1 MKGSIKSKLTFIILA
16 VTTITSAI
24 GYIGFISWYMNEQY
38 KKTIELS
45 NTIGIVISQ
54 DVGKLI
60 LLDDVSAAADI
71 STQLKSFTNLQ
82 KLVLY
87 KKDGK
92 PILQYNIDNKSFDVP
107 KIDFNNID
115 EISKNENLITIYHK
129 ANYQNTYLG
138 VVFFEFKVESLSDII
153 KKDIFVIILIFMY
166 VLGISFILAKTFVTK
181 FTEPV
186 LKLVSFLERIDK
198 TESLSKRVTTSE
210 KNEFGK
216 LYKEVNTMLERIE
229 NSYYILKVASAA
241 FETQSGMIITD
252 SNQKILQVN
261 KSFSKITGYTLD
273 EVIGK
278 KPALFKSGLHNK
290 EFYDKMFD
298 SLRKNNFWMGEITNI
313 KKDGSLINEHLII
326 QSVLNEKNEVIYYVA
341 SFLDTTKQK
350 EIENQL
356 EINQQILLQQAK
368 LAAMGEMLENIAHQ
382 WKQPLSIITTLTSGI
397 LLNKELNI
405 LTDEFLKDG
414 LNNITN
420 SVKYMSKTIDD
431 FRNFYNN
438 KLEKKEFSIKNSI
451 EKSLVLLSSK
461 LMKNNVIIIKNIE
474 DIEILGYENE
484 LIQVYMN
491 ILNNAMDS
499 LENLKDEIKI
509 IKITGRIEGNKAY
522 IEFLDNAGGINEEII
537 DKIFDSHFTTKDEI
551 KGTGIGLYM
560 SRIIIS
566 KAKGELNVFNKTFDF
581 KERSYKGANFII
593 TLPLK

>member
-129 ANYQNTYLG
+129 ANYQDTYLG

-166 VLGISFILAKTFVTK
+166 VLGISFILAKTFATK

-252 SNQKILQVN
+252 ANQKILQVN

-438 KLEKKEFSIKNSI
+438 KLEKKEFSIENSI

-509 IKITGRIEGNKAY
+509 IKITGRIEENKAY

-537 DKIFDSHFTTKDEI
+537 DKIFDSHFTTKDAT

-581 KERSYKGANFII
+581 KEKSYKGTNFII

>member
-129 ANYQNTYLG
+129 ANYQDTYLG

-166 VLGISFILAKTFVTK
+166 VLGISFILAKTFATK

-198 TESLSKRVTTSE
+198 TESLSKRVITSE

-252 SNQKILQVN
+252 ANQKILQVN

-484 LIQVYMN
+484 IIQVYMN

-537 DKIFDSHFTTKDEI
+537 DKIFDSHFTTKDAT

-581 KERSYKGANFII
+581 KEKSYKGANFII

>member
-1 MKGSIKSKLTFIILA
+1 MKGYIKSKLTFIILA

-129 ANYQNTYLG
+129 ANYQDTYLG

-166 VLGISFILAKTFVTK
+166 VLGISFILAKTFATK

-198 TESLSKRVTTSE
+198 TESLSKRVITSE

-298 SLRKNNFWMGEITNI
+298 SLRKNNFWMGEIKNI

-484 LIQVYMN
+484 IIQVYMN

-537 DKIFDSHFTTKDEI
+537 DKIFDSHFTTKDAT

-566 KAKGELNVFNKTFDF
+566 KAKGELDVFNKTFDF
-581 KERSYKGANFII
+581 KEKSYKGANFII

>member
-129 ANYQNTYLG
+129 ANYQDTYLG

-166 VLGISFILAKTFVTK
+166 VLGISFILAKTFATK

-198 TESLSKRVTTSE
+198 TESLSKRVITSE

-252 SNQKILQVN
+252 ANQKILQVN

-484 LIQVYMN
+484 IIQVYMN

-537 DKIFDSHFTTKDEI
+537 DKIFDSHFTTKDAT

>member
-107 KIDFNNID
+107 KIDFKNID

-129 ANYQNTYLG
+129 ANYQDTYLG

-166 VLGISFILAKTFVTK
+166 VLGISFILAKTFATK

-198 TESLSKRVTTSE
+198 TESLSKRVITSE

-252 SNQKILQVN
+252 ANQKILQVN

>member
-129 ANYQNTYLG
+129 ANYQDTYLG

-166 VLGISFILAKTFVTK
+166 VLGISFILAKTFATK

-198 TESLSKRVTTSE
+198 TESLSKRVITSE

-252 SNQKILQVN
+252 ANQKILQVN

-484 LIQVYMN
+484 IIQVYMN

-509 IKITGRIEGNKAY
+509 IKITGRIEENKAY

-537 DKIFDSHFTTKDEI
+537 DKIFDSHFTTKDAT

-566 KAKGELNVFNKTFDF
+566 KAKGELDVFNKTFDF

>member
-107 KIDFNNID
+107 KIDFKNID

-129 ANYQNTYLG
+129 ANYQDTYLG

-166 VLGISFILAKTFVTK
+166 VLGISFILAKTFATK

-198 TESLSKRVTTSE
+198 TESLSKRVITSE

-252 SNQKILQVN
+252 ANQKILQVN

-461 LMKNNVIIIKNIE
+461 LMKNNVIIVKNIE
-474 DIEILGYENE
+474 DIEILGNENE

-537 DKIFDSHFTTKDEI
+537 DKIFDSHFTTKDAT

-581 KERSYKGANFII
+581 KEKSYKGANFII

>member
-1 MKGSIKSKLTFIILA
+1 
-16 VTTITSAI
+16 
-24 GYIGFISWYMNEQY
+24 
-38 KKTIELS
+38 
-45 NTIGIVISQ
+45 
-54 DVGKLI
+54 
-60 LLDDVSAAADI
+60 
-71 STQLKSFTNLQ
+71 
-82 KLVLY
+82 
-87 KKDGK
+87 
-92 PILQYNIDNKSFDVP
+92 
-107 KIDFNNID
+107 
-115 EISKNENLITIYHK
+115 
-129 ANYQNTYLG
+129 
-138 VVFFEFKVESLSDII
+138 
-153 KKDIFVIILIFMY
+153 
-166 VLGISFILAKTFVTK
+166 
-181 FTEPV
+181 
-186 LKLVSFLERIDK
+186 
-198 TESLSKRVTTSE
+198 
-210 KNEFGK
+210 
-216 LYKEVNTMLERIE
+216 
-229 NSYYILKVASAA
+229 
-241 FETQSGMIITD
+241 
-252 SNQKILQVN
+252 
-261 KSFSKITGYTLD
+261 
-273 EVIGK
+273 
-278 KPALFKSGLHNK
+278 
-290 EFYDKMFD
+290 MFD

-484 LIQVYMN
+484 IIQVYMN

>member
-1 MKGSIKSKLTFIILA
+1 
-16 VTTITSAI
+16 
-24 GYIGFISWYMNEQY
+24 
-38 KKTIELS
+38 
-45 NTIGIVISQ
+45 
-54 DVGKLI
+54 
-60 LLDDVSAAADI
+60 
-71 STQLKSFTNLQ
+71 
-82 KLVLY
+82 
-87 KKDGK
+87 
-92 PILQYNIDNKSFDVP
+92 
-107 KIDFNNID
+107 
-115 EISKNENLITIYHK
+115 
-129 ANYQNTYLG
+129 
-138 VVFFEFKVESLSDII
+138 
-153 KKDIFVIILIFMY
+153 
-166 VLGISFILAKTFVTK
+166 
-181 FTEPV
+181 
-186 LKLVSFLERIDK
+186 
-198 TESLSKRVTTSE
+198 
-210 KNEFGK
+210 
-216 LYKEVNTMLERIE
+216 
-229 NSYYILKVASAA
+229 
-241 FETQSGMIITD
+241 
-252 SNQKILQVN
+252 
-261 KSFSKITGYTLD
+261 
-273 EVIGK
+273 
-278 KPALFKSGLHNK
+278 
-290 EFYDKMFD
+290 MFD

-451 EKSLVLLSSK
+451 EKYLVLLSSK

-484 LIQVYMN
+484 IIQVYMN

>member
-107 KIDFNNID
+107 KIDFKNID

-129 ANYQNTYLG
+129 ANYQDTYLG

-166 VLGISFILAKTFVTK
+166 VLGISFILAKTFATK

-252 SNQKILQVN
+252 ANQKILQVN

>member
-129 ANYQNTYLG
+129 ANYQDTYLG

-166 VLGISFILAKTFVTK
+166 VLGISFILAKTFATK

-198 TESLSKRVTTSE
+198 TESLSKRVITSE

-252 SNQKILQVN
+252 ANQKILQVN

-537 DKIFDSHFTTKDEI
+537 DKIFDSHFTTKDAT

>member
-1 MKGSIKSKLTFIILA
+1 
-16 VTTITSAI
+16 
-24 GYIGFISWYMNEQY
+24 
-38 KKTIELS
+38 
-45 NTIGIVISQ
+45 
-54 DVGKLI
+54 
-60 LLDDVSAAADI
+60 
-71 STQLKSFTNLQ
+71 
-82 KLVLY
+82 
-87 KKDGK
+87 
-92 PILQYNIDNKSFDVP
+92 
-107 KIDFNNID
+107 
-115 EISKNENLITIYHK
+115 
-129 ANYQNTYLG
+129 
-138 VVFFEFKVESLSDII
+138 
-153 KKDIFVIILIFMY
+153 MY
-166 VLGISFILAKTFVTK
+166 VLGISFILAKTFATK

-198 TESLSKRVTTSE
+198 TESLSKRVITSE

-252 SNQKILQVN
+252 ANQKILQVN

-368 LAAMGEMLENIAHQ
+368 LAAMAEMLENIAHQ

-484 LIQVYMN
+484 IIQVYMN

-537 DKIFDSHFTTKDEI
+537 DKIFDSHFTTKDAT

>member
-1 MKGSIKSKLTFIILA
+1 M
-16 VTTITSAI
+16 
-24 GYIGFISWYMNEQY
+24 
-38 KKTIELS
+38 
-45 NTIGIVISQ
+45 
-54 DVGKLI
+54 
-60 LLDDVSAAADI
+60 
-71 STQLKSFTNLQ
+71 
-82 KLVLY
+82 
-87 KKDGK
+87 
-92 PILQYNIDNKSFDVP
+92 
-107 KIDFNNID
+107 
-115 EISKNENLITIYHK
+115 
-129 ANYQNTYLG
+129 
-138 VVFFEFKVESLSDII
+138 
-153 KKDIFVIILIFMY
+153 
-166 VLGISFILAKTFVTK
+166 
-181 FTEPV
+181 
-186 LKLVSFLERIDK
+186 
-198 TESLSKRVTTSE
+198 
-210 KNEFGK
+210 
-216 LYKEVNTMLERIE
+216 
-229 NSYYILKVASAA
+229 
-241 FETQSGMIITD
+241 
-252 SNQKILQVN
+252 
-261 KSFSKITGYTLD
+261 
-273 EVIGK
+273 
-278 KPALFKSGLHNK
+278 
-290 EFYDKMFD
+290 
-298 SLRKNNFWMGEITNI
+298 
-313 KKDGSLINEHLII
+313 
-326 QSVLNEKNEVIYYVA
+326 
-341 SFLDTTKQK
+341 
-350 EIENQL
+350 
-356 EINQQILLQQAK
+356 
-368 LAAMGEMLENIAHQ
+368 
-382 WKQPLSIITTLTSGI
+382 TSGI

-509 IKITGRIEGNKAY
+509 IKITGRIEENKAY

-537 DKIFDSHFTTKDEI
+537 DKIFDSHFTTKDAT

>member
-129 ANYQNTYLG
+129 ANYQDTYLG

-166 VLGISFILAKTFVTK
+166 VLGISFILAKTFATK

-252 SNQKILQVN
+252 ANQKILQVN

-484 LIQVYMN
+484 IIQVYMN

-537 DKIFDSHFTTKDEI
+537 DKIFDSHFTTKDAT

-581 KERSYKGANFII
+581 KEKSYKGANFII

>member
-1 MKGSIKSKLTFIILA
+1 
-16 VTTITSAI
+16 
-24 GYIGFISWYMNEQY
+24 
-38 KKTIELS
+38 
-45 NTIGIVISQ
+45 
-54 DVGKLI
+54 
-60 LLDDVSAAADI
+60 
-71 STQLKSFTNLQ
+71 
-82 KLVLY
+82 
-87 KKDGK
+87 
-92 PILQYNIDNKSFDVP
+92 
-107 KIDFNNID
+107 ID

-129 ANYQNTYLG
+129 ANYQDTYLG

-166 VLGISFILAKTFVTK
+166 VLGISFILAKTFATK

-198 TESLSKRVTTSE
+198 TESLSKRVITSE

-461 LMKNNVIIIKNIE
+461 LMKNNVI
-474 DIEILGYENE
+474 
-484 LIQVYMN
+484 
-491 ILNNAMDS
+491 
-499 LENLKDEIKI
+499 
-509 IKITGRIEGNKAY
+509 
-522 IEFLDNAGGINEEII
+522 
-537 DKIFDSHFTTKDEI
+537 
-551 KGTGIGLYM
+551 
-560 SRIIIS
+560 
-566 KAKGELNVFNKTFDF
+566 
-581 KERSYKGANFII
+581 
-593 TLPLK
+593 

>member
-129 ANYQNTYLG
+129 ANYQDTYLG

-166 VLGISFILAKTFVTK
+166 VLGISFILAKTFATK

-198 TESLSKRVTTSE
+198 TESLSKRVITSE

-252 SNQKILQVN
+252 ANQKILQVN

-537 DKIFDSHFTTKDEI
+537 DKIFDSHFTTKDAT

-566 KAKGELNVFNKTFDF
+566 KAKGELDVFNKTFDF
-581 KERSYKGANFII
+581 KEKSYKGANFII